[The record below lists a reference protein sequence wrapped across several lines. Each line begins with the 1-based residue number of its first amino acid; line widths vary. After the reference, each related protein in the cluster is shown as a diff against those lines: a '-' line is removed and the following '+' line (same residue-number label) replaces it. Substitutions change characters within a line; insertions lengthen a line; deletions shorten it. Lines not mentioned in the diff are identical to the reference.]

1 MGAKIN
7 ASLYN
12 AVPLA
17 ELLIKEL
24 VKEVAK
30 QAIELMV
37 MISPVWTGSY
47 VSSHR
52 IGFNQENASGP
63 TYINQEVLP
72 GRMFSEKLSSGE
84 AIALGKQVEAKLL
97 AEVERM
103 FAQDDLKIRS
113 LIFTNKI
120 GHADSVEIKHAVY
133 AGVANHLRT
142 FAKEASVEAKAEF
155 NLKKVFY
162 IRNKYNQGET
172 E

>member
-30 QAIELMV
+30 EAIELLV
-37 MISPVWTGSY
+37 RISPVWTGSY

-52 IGFNQENASGP
+52 IGFNEEDASGP
-63 TYINQEVLP
+63 TYINQEVPP
-72 GRMFSEKLSSGE
+72 GSMFPIKLSSGE
-84 AIALGKQVEAKLL
+84 AIAIKKQIEAKLF
-97 AEVERM
+97 AEIERM
-103 FAQDDLKIRS
+103 FMADDLKIRS
-113 LIFTNKI
+113 LVFTNKI
-120 GHADSVEIKHAVY
+120 RHADSVEMKHAVY

-142 FAKEASVEAKAEF
+142 FAKEASAEAKAEF

-162 IRNKYNQGET
+162 IRNKYNQGAT